1 MGKLWKTLDVPKIG
15 DDFQCQ
21 NVLVTSDTIAYML
34 LWEQVRSL
42 EGISPTIQHIKKN
55 NFK

>member
-21 NVLVTSDTIAYML
+21 NVLVTSDTIAYIL

-42 EGISPTIQHIKKN
+42 EGISPTIQQIKKN